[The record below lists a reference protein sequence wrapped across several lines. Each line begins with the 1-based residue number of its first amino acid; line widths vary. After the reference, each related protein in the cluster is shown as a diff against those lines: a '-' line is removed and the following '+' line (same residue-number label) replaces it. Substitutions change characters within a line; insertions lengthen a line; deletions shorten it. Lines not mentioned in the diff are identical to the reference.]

1 MTHVIENLNGEEI
14 VKTCYKKKLRKKNQT
29 EFRVKKVIKRKGNKL
44 YVKWK
49 DYNNYVNIWIDKKD
63 IAIYMSCFP

>member
-1 MTHVIENLNGEEI
+1 MV
-14 VKTCYKKKLRKKNQT
+14 KKLLRRVTKKNWEKKNQT

-44 YVKWK
+44 YIKWK
-49 DYNNYVNIWIDKKD
+49 GYNNYVNIWIDKKD